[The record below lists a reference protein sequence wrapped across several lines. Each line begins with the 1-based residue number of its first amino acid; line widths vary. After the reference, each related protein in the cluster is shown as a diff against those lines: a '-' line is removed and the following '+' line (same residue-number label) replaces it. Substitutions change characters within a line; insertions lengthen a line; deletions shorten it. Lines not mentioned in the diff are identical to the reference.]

1 MKKLRNKVFSVIC
14 IILTTFL
21 LSILIIFNY
30 QNYTQRAEAVKANL
44 MKMSSSKRHFGNKNE
59 ENSESKQEKEP
70 KIFMDSTVYTVLL
83 NDSLEI
89 KDVINHTTKDISD
102 ETIEKIAEK
111 ILRNKKI
118 EKIKVGN
125 LYFDDYSY
133 AFNKNNTA
141 LVIIDNSNIKEI
153 LIQTIRTS
161 IFIFIV
167 LELIIVII
175 SKQITSW
182 IIKPV
187 IETFD
192 KQKQF
197 IADASHELKTPLS
210 VILASSEA
218 LEHEPEEKKWLEN
231 IKSESERMS
240 NLVSNLLDMAKSE
253 NEVREEYIKEDLSKI
268 VEKSVLT
275 FESLIYEKDIELK
288 YDIEKNIELSCNK
301 DQIKQVVGILIDN
314 AIRHSCSKGEIK
326 LRLKKEKENIVLL
339 VSNKG
344 IEIPKEEQ
352 EKIFERFYRADESR
366 NRNEN
371 RYGLGLA
378 IAKNIV
384 TNHNGKISVNSENGY
399 TTFKVVFCN
408 TSVCKN
414 I

>member
-21 LSILIIFNY
+21 LSILMIFNY
-30 QNYTQRAEAVKANL
+30 QNYTQRAETVKANL
-44 MKMSSSKRHFGNKNE
+44 MRMSNTNKEMDKVYNDKKGD
-59 ENSESKQEKEP
+59 KQEKEP